1 MSTPIV
7 PPVLASKSNEKPEEV
22 PKNRFEEFIQ
32 DQLHCSMKSIPED
45 TNIYSSPSI
54 GYVVIEVYQRNGLS
68 FDKLRP
74 IDSINKIWNQLG
86 HDLKDVKIISDV
98 RFSNKY
104 LRLTFNLSSGEIIY
118 TISFAIDLI
127 HPQR

>member
-1 MSTPIV
+1 
-7 PPVLASKSNEKPEEV
+7 
-22 PKNRFEEFIQ
+22 
-32 DQLHCSMKSIPED
+32 MKSIPED

-118 TISFAIDLI
+118 TISFAIYLI